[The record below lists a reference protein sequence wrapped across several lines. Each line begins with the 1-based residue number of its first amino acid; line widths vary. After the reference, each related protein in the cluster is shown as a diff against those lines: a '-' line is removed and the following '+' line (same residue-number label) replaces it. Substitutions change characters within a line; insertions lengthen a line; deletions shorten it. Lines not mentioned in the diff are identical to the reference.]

1 MLATSTNHSQ
11 TGWGIPVITRQYH
24 VAFTPVWLGP
34 KVRIRICDRL
44 ISYITMWMVKG
55 FFSKVS
61 INTVC
66 RYYDAVSAWVQCG
79 CTCLWQQAAADSW
92 EQTVTS
98 TWRDRVDW
106 GLGSVGISGAVTLFL
121 IYLCVDRQLRCVL
134 KQSTVLH
141 VRVAVGCRSFLVEC
155 KHNRCINSGG
165 QK

>member
-1 MLATSTNHSQ
+1 MLANSTNHSQ
-11 TGWGIPVITRQYH
+11 TGWGIPVITGQHH

-34 KVRIRICDRL
+34 EVRIRICDRL

-98 TWRDRVDW
+98 TWRDRES
-106 GLGSVGISGAVTLFL
+106 GLGVGKCGDIWSRDSVPNISVCGSTAAMCPEAVD
-121 IYLCVDRQLRCVL
+121 CVTC
-134 KQSTVLH
+134 QS
-141 VRVAVGCRSFLVEC
+141 RSGMQEFP
-155 KHNRCINSGG
+155 GG
-165 QK
+165 VQT